1 MAVASGSV
9 TVTDLALLPG
19 WLDPSTL
26 ITGLGSWAVVGIM
39 LILFAE
45 CGLLIGFFL
54 PGDTLLF
61 IAGLFVSTGALHVG
75 LWWLIPLEIVAAFVG
90 NMVGYGIGRKV
101 GPTVFKRPD
110 AKFLKPD
117 YIERSA
123 QFFARYGK
131 ITVVLARFVP
141 VVRTVATVMAG
152 ASRMNA
158 RIYTLYSLIGG
169 VAWCTVVTLAGFYLG
184 KIKFVRDHV
193 DLLVVLA
200 IVVVVLFTAVPA
212 LVHWRTKRGSRTAGS
227 PVPEQAP

>member
-1 MAVASGSV
+1 M
-9 TVTDLALLPG
+9 TDLALLPG

-26 ITGLGSWAVVGIM
+26 ITTLGSWAVVGIM

-61 IAGLFVSTGALHVG
+61 IAGLFVSTGALGIG

-101 GPTVFKRPD
+101 GPAVFKRPD
-110 AKFLKPD
+110 AKFLKPE

-123 QFFARYGK
+123 HFFDRYGK

-169 VAWCTVVTLAGFYLG
+169 VGWCTVVTLAGFYLG
-184 KIKFVRDHV
+184 KIQFVRDNV

-200 IVVVVLFTAVPA
+200 IVVVVLVTALPA
-212 LVHWRTKRGSRTAGS
+212 LVHWRSRRSASRTGGS
-227 PVPEQAP
+227 PVPEQARDA